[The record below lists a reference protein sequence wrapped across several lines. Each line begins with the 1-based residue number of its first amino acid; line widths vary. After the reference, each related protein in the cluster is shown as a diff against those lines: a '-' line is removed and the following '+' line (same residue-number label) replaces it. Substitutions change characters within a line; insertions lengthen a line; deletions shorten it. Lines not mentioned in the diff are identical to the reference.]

1 MEFPPTNGVVT
12 TVSVPQEAPLQPGPV
27 SDQAS
32 VVLGLEFATGVNV
45 ATIVAVA
52 PAGTPD
58 GAVSWSEKLLVMVSA
73 AEVCFEE
80 SATLCAVSV
89 TFAGEGRIPGAVK
102 CPPPS
107 TLPQAL
113 GHAAPE
119 RLQRTAVSGCPL
131 LVTPAWKACVA
142 PSSTLASFGVSASA
156 MSLVML
162 TLADLDFVV
171 SAWLVAV
178 TCTAAVAGRSAGAV

>member
-1 MEFPPTNGVVT
+1 
-12 TVSVPQEAPLQPGPV
+12 VSVPQEVPPQPGPL

-32 VVLGLEFATGVNV
+32 VVLGLEFGTGVMV
-45 ATIVAVA
+45 ATIVAVV
-52 PAGTPD
+52 PVGTPD
-58 GAVSWSEKLLVMVSA
+58 GAVSCSEKLLVMFSA
-73 AEVCFEE
+73 AEICFEG

-102 CPPPS
+102 CPLLS

-119 RLQRTAVSGCPL
+119 RLHRTALSGCPL
-131 LVTPAWKACVA
+131 LVTPAWKACIA
-142 PSSTLASFGVSASA
+142 PSSTLAGFGVSDNAI
-156 MSLVML
+156 SLVMVA
-162 TLADLDFVV
+162 LAEPDFVV

-178 TCTAAVAGRSAGAV
+178 TCTAAVAGRSVGAE